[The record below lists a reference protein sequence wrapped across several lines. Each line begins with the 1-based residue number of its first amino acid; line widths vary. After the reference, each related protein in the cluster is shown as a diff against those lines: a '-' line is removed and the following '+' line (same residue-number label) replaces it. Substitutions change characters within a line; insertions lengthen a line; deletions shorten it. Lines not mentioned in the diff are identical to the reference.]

1 MAMFHLAPLRA
12 RYRVLRAGRC
22 AAPVRL
28 VVVTAW
34 IIQIGIGAAVHAF
47 AEPAYSQHVENLLA
61 SMTIEEKV
69 GQLTLL
75 SSDHATTG
83 PYATAG
89 LSNAI
94 LRGEVGGVFN
104 VSEEPYTRS
113 LQKAAVEQTRLGIP
127 LLLGTD
133 VLHGY
138 RTIFPIPLGQAA
150 SFDLA
155 AIREAER
162 ISAREAAAAG
172 INWVFAPMLDV
183 ARDPRWGRIAEGS
196 GESAWLGARIAAARI
211 GGLQGDRLDASDSVA
226 ACAKHLGANSAVE
239 GGRDYSAVELSE
251 RAMREVYLPAFRAA
265 AASGVACF
273 MAAFNTYAGIPG
285 VANAAL
291 LDGMLRQEWGF
302 SGIVVSD
309 FGAVD
314 ELVVHG
320 VAGDGA
326 EAATQA
332 LLAGTDIDMQ
342 SGAYRRELP
351 GLVRSGR
358 VPEAALDRSVRR
370 VLALKEALG
379 LFRDPYGRM
388 DPQRE
393 AATLLAPE
401 HRAAA
406 LALAEKSLVLVK
418 NVRATLP
425 FSRDVRRIA
434 VIGPRADARADM
446 MGPWSAD
453 GHPADAV
460 TLADGLRELLPQ
472 AEVTIV
478 AAGSTD
484 AASAAEV
491 AQAVN
496 AAAAADVVVLALGE
510 KAVQSGESASRADPS
525 LPADQLA
532 LARSVLAVG
541 RPTVVVLFHGRPL
554 VLAPLVDEADA
565 VLLTWFPGTMGG
577 AAIARTLFG
586 ANEPR
591 GRLPVTWPRSVG
603 QIPLYHDHPP
613 TGRPATE
620 PSRPYTTGY
629 LDQSASP
636 QFPFGFG
643 LSYTSFSFA
652 PPRLDRATIRAG
664 EKAIV
669 SVEVT
674 NTGQRR
680 GTALVELYVHQPV
693 AEISRP
699 VLEFRGFKSVAL
711 EPGATGT
718 ARIELDEDDL
728 AYWHPDGSLKVDPG
742 RFVVLTGPDAGT
754 LQSVNLERQP

>member
-1 MAMFHLAPLRA
+1 MAMLPPAPSGARCRA
-12 RYRVLRAGRC
+12 L
-22 AAPVRL
+22 
-28 VVVTAW
+28 VTAAVLA
-34 IIQIGIGAAVHAF
+34 IGFGASIRAS
-47 AEPAYSQHVENLLA
+47 AEPAYSKQVEDLLA
-61 SMTIEEKV
+61 AMTIEEKV

-113 LQKAAVEQTRLGIP
+113 LQQAAVEQTRLGIP

-150 SFDLA
+150 SFDLE
-155 AIREAER
+155 AIHDADR

-196 GESAWLGARIAAARI
+196 GKSAWLGARIATARI
-211 GGLQGDRLDASDSVA
+211 SGLQGESLEANDSVA

-251 RAMREVYLPAFRAA
+251 RAMRESYLPPFRAA

-291 LDGMLRQEWGF
+291 LDRMLRREWGF
-302 SGIVVSD
+302 PGIVVSD
-309 FGAVD
+309 FGSID

-326 EAATQA
+326 EAAA
-332 LLAGTDIDMQ
+332 LALRAGTDIDMQ

-351 GLVRSGR
+351 GLVRSGA

-379 LFRDPYGRM
+379 LFRDPFGRM

-401 HRAAA
+401 HRTAA

-418 NVRATLP
+418 NERSTLP
-425 FSRDVRRIA
+425 FSTGVRRVA

-453 GHPADAV
+453 GHPAEAV

-472 AEVTIV
+472 AQVDV
-478 AAGSTD
+478 VPAGSAGVAT
-484 AASAAEV
+484 AADI
-491 AQAVN
+491 AQAM
-496 AAAAADVVVLALGE
+496 AAAMEADVVVLALGE
-510 KAVQSGESASRADPS
+510 KAVQSGESASRADPG

-532 LARSVLAVG
+532 LAQAVLALR
-541 RPTVVVLFHGRPL
+541 RPTAVVLFHGRPL
-554 VLAPLVDEADA
+554 VLGPLLEDADA
-565 VLLTWFPGTMGG
+565 VLLAWFPGTMGG

-603 QIPLYHDHPP
+603 QIPLYHDHLP

-620 PSRPYTTGY
+620 PSQPYTTGY
-629 LDQSASP
+629 LDEQASP

-643 LSYTSFSFA
+643 LSYTSFAFA
-652 PPRLDRATIRAG
+652 PPRLDRATIHAG
-664 EKAIV
+664 EKVAV
-669 SVEVT
+669 SVDVT

-680 GTALVELYVHQPV
+680 GTALVQLYVHQKV

-699 VLEFRGFKSVAL
+699 VLEFRGFRSIAL

-718 ARIELDEDDL
+718 ATIELADDDL
-728 AYWHPDGSLKVDPG
+728 AWWHPDGSLRADPG
-742 RFVVLTGPDAGT
+742 RFVLLTGPDAGT
-754 LQSVNLERQP
+754 LQSVNLDRQP